1 MAYRRLLST
10 TEETTSICKGPGE
23 GGTAARTVRSGIVS
37 ALGTVGSFLLL
48 NIVVI
53 AASLPIVSL
62 PLVADG
68 LFVAFEAGRSRGEN
82 RYARVL
88 WGAVLSG
95 SRWRTTKVNGVPML
109 CLLVTAGEVF
119 FLADRGSSK
128 ARACRSRWG

>member
-10 TEETTSICKGPGE
+10 TEETTSICKGQGG

-95 SRWRTTKVNGVPML
+95 AEVADDKGQWRADAVSSCHGWRGVL
-109 CLLVTAGEVF
+109 FG
-119 FLADRGSSK
+119 
-128 ARACRSRWG
+128 